1 MVPVVISESQYVQYL
16 ASKVLVVISEF
27 VVVSESNWEGFVH
40 FLCVC
45 FEVTIGNFL
54 PSSLTLQIAGNE
66 ISTEKSSF
74 VVFVK
79 PRLKKMH
86 IGLQCLVLFEFCVIY

>member
-1 MVPVVISESQYVQYL
+1 M
-16 ASKVLVVISEF
+16 
-27 VVVSESNWEGFVH
+27 H

-45 FEVTIGNFL
+45 FEVAIGNFL
-54 PSSLTLQIAGNE
+54 SSSLALQTAGNE

-79 PRLKKMH
+79 PRLKNANWSAVAG
-86 IGLQCLVLFEFCVIY
+86 IIRVLRNILKYLKQEYDD